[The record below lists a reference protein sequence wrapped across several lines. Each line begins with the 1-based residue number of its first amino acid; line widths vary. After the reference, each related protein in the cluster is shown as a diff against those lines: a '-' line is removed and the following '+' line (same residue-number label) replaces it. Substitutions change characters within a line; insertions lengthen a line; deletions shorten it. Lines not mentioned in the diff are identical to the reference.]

1 MSLERP
7 STLSL
12 KDPAPLLQ
20 WLAGTG
26 PEPKQLTLLILTCT
40 WVRAALYG
48 ASTVDERA
56 STLIDRAIEML
67 KQMKP
72 GKGPEAPAGILPTY
86 GRSDYSSRFRGQR
99 VTNFEQIEP
108 FANDISKALIPQIE
122 MGDTRLTIR
131 YVIVELL
138 RNVVQHSHALL
149 GGYVAAD
156 LWNEESGRPVLQLA
170 VADAGIG
177 IPASLRTLHPNLSD
191 PEAALEKS
199 LWPHISGTFE
209 EGLTGTQQNAGM
221 GLFFI
226 AEMAKLTGGTLL
238 IATRGATLLLSGW
251 SDEDGGHTL
260 RFIEPRG
267 TGFPGTLVVFELPVG
282 GVVDYPALIET
293 IKERAKARTPQ
304 RAIHRWIRFDP
315 APSGA
320 VTFEIQKVAEN
331 TPAAIQLAQTEISP
345 RVLRR
350 EPIVLDFNGLRILTQ
365 SYLHS
370 LLFEPLRLAWALR
383 TPIYVTNVEPAVRSN
398 LELLENY
405 ALAG

>member
-1 MSLERP
+1 MSPERPLPLSLE
-7 STLSL
+7 
-12 KDPAPLLQ
+12 DPAPLLQ
-20 WLAGTG
+20 WLSGTG
-26 PEPKQLTLLILTCT
+26 PEPEQLELLMLARV
-40 WVRAALYG
+40 WVHAAISDVVP
-48 ASTVDERA
+48 AEKK
-56 STLIDRAIEML
+56 RAIIQRAREL
-67 KQMKP
+67 IEQVKSGETP
-72 GKGPEAPAGILPTY
+72 DVVARLFPAGRRADFL
-86 GRSDYSSRFRGQR
+86 SER
-99 VTNFEQIEP
+99 VDSFEKIEP
-108 FANDISKALIPQIE
+108 FANEISKALVPDEQWE
-122 MGDTRLTIR
+122 DTRLTLR

-138 RNVVQHSHALL
+138 RNVVQHSHAPQ
-149 GGYVAAD
+149 GGAVHAD
-156 LWNEESGRPVLQLA
+156 LWNEESGRPMLQLA
-170 VADAGIG
+170 VADVGIG

-191 PEAALEKS
+191 PEAALEKA

-251 SDEDGGHTL
+251 VDEEGNHSL

-267 TGFPGTLVVFELPVG
+267 VGFPGTLVVFELPVG

-293 IKERAKARTPQ
+293 IKERAKQRTPQ

-315 APSGA
+315 APPEST
-320 VTFEIQKVAEN
+320 VFEIQKQAEN
-331 TPAAIQLAQTEISP
+331 TPAAIQLAQQEITP
-345 RVLRR
+345 RILRR
-350 EPIVLDFNGLRILTQ
+350 EPIVLDFSGLRILTQ

-370 LLFEPLRLAWALR
+370 LLFEPLRFAWASR
-383 TPIYVTNVEPAVRSN
+383 TPIYVRNVEPAVRSN

>member
-1 MSLERP
+1 MSPERP
-7 STLSL
+7 RTLSL
-12 KDPAPLLQ
+12 EDPAPLLQ

-26 PEPKQLTLLILTCT
+26 PEPEHLEFLYFAHT
-40 WVRAALYG
+40 WVRAALC
-48 ASTVDERA
+48 AAMADPRVKRVVERA
-56 STLIDRAIEML
+56 SNLGHQIVRGEN
-67 KQMKP
+67 P
-72 GKGPEAPAGILPTY
+72 GAAERLFPAGT
-86 GRSDYSSRFRGQR
+86 RSNRERFRYIK
-99 VTNFEQIEP
+99 VTTFEQIEP
-108 FANDISKALIPQIE
+108 LANDISKALAPQME
-122 MGDTRLTIR
+122 MEDTRLTLR
-131 YVIVELL
+131 YVLVELL
-138 RNVVQHSHALL
+138 RNVIQHSHDPQ
-149 GGYVAAD
+149 GGYVFTD
-156 LWNEESGRPVLQLA
+156 LWNEESGRPMLQLA
-170 VADAGIG
+170 VADVGIG

-209 EGLTGTQQNAGM
+209 EGFTGTQQNAGM

-251 SDEDGGHTL
+251 TDEEGGHTL

-267 TGFPGTLVVFELPVG
+267 TGFPGTLVGFELPVG

-304 RAIHRWIRFDP
+304 RSIHRWIRFEP
-315 APSGA
+315 APQGA

-331 TPAAIQLAQTEISP
+331 TPAAILLAQSEITP
-345 RVLRR
+345 RILRK
-350 EPIVLDFNGLRILTQ
+350 EPIVLDFSGLRILTQ

-383 TPIYVTNVEPAVRSN
+383 TPIYVANVEPAVRSN

>member
-1 MSLERP
+1 MSPERRLPLSLE
-7 STLSL
+7 
-12 KDPAPLLQ
+12 DPAPLLR
-20 WLAGTG
+20 WMSGIG
-26 PEPKQLTLLILTCT
+26 PEPEQLELLVLARP
-40 WVRAALYG
+40 WVRAAMMALC
-48 ASTVDERA
+48 AVDQRA
-56 STLIDRAIEML
+56 EAALGRALELL
-67 KQMKP
+67 KQIKL
-72 GKGPEAPAGILPTY
+72 GKKPEALARIFPKGIKED
-86 GRSDYSSRFRGQR
+86 RSRFKREWIDA
-99 VTNFEQIEP
+99 FERIEP
-108 FANDISKALIPQIE
+108 FANEISKALVSEIE
-122 MGDTRLTIR
+122 LEDTRLTLR
-131 YVIVELL
+131 YVLVELL
-138 RNVVQHSHALL
+138 RNVVQHSHAPL
-149 GGYVAAD
+149 GGLVEAD
-156 LWNEESGRPVLQLA
+156 LWNEERGRPMLQLA

-177 IPASLRTLHPNLSD
+177 IPASLRGLHPNLSD

-251 SDEDGGHTL
+251 VDEEGNHSL

-267 TGFPGTLVVFELPVG
+267 VGFPGTLVVFELPVG

-293 IKERAKARTPQ
+293 IKERAKQRTPQ

-315 APSGA
+315 APA
-320 VTFEIQKVAEN
+320 EATTFEIQKQAEN
-331 TPAAIQLAQTEISP
+331 TPAAIQLAQQEITP
-345 RVLRR
+345 RILRR
-350 EPIVLDFNGLRILTQ
+350 EPIVLDFAGLRILTQ

-383 TPIYVTNVEPAVRSN
+383 IPIYVKNVEPAVRSN

>member
-7 STLSL
+7 FPLPL
-12 KDPAPLLQ
+12 EEPAPLLQ
-20 WLAGTG
+20 WLSGTG
-26 PEPKQLTLLILTCT
+26 PEPEQLELLCWARP
-40 WVRAALYG
+40 WVCAAIEALLDDPR
-48 ASTVDERA
+48 VDEVVDRA
-56 STLIDRAIEML
+56 NELMNQARAGENPEAIARLGSLIDR
-67 KQMKP
+67 
-72 GKGPEAPAGILPTY
+72 
-86 GRSDYSSRFRGQR
+86 SRFRAAS
-99 VTNFEQIEP
+99 VNSFEKIEP
-108 FANDISKALIPQIE
+108 FANDISKALVPDTE
-122 MGDTRLTIR
+122 SEDTRLTIR

-138 RNVVQHSHALL
+138 RNAVQHSQDPL
-149 GGYVAAD
+149 GGCVAAD
-156 LWNEESGRPVLQLA
+156 LWNEESGRPMLQLA

-177 IPASLRTLHPNLSD
+177 IPVSLRGLHPNLAD

-209 EGLTGTQQNAGM
+209 EGLTGSQQNAGM

-226 AEMAKLTGGTLL
+226 AEMAKLTGGKLL
-238 IATRGATLLLSGW
+238 IATRGASLLLSGW
-251 SDEDGGHTL
+251 VDEEGNHSL

-267 TGFPGTLVVFELPVG
+267 VGFPGTLVVFELPVG

-304 RAIHRWIRFDP
+304 RATHRWIRFEP
-315 APSGA
+315 APPEA
-320 VTFEIQKVAEN
+320 TTFEIQKQAEN
-331 TPAAIQLAQTEISP
+331 TPAAIQLAQNEITP
-345 RVLRR
+345 RILRR
-350 EPIVLDFNGLRILTQ
+350 EPIVLDFAGLRILTQ

-383 TPIYVTNVEPAVRSN
+383 IPIYVRNVEPAVRSN